1 MGFGRHRR
9 RYALA
14 LGIAMICAVI
24 LCAPAPVQAQKK
36 RHVQSGSRV
45 AAAASVA
52 ANPATLRFGK
62 RAEALLGS
70 EPASKGEWGLLIAD
84 AETGEALFAQNAAKY
99 FVPASNMKLFTTA
112 LALAR
117 LGPEFRFHTTL
128 ESTGVIDSSGEL
140 TADLVLVGR
149 GDPNLS
155 NRKFPFNLKEE
166 FDGPPEKIVAEL
178 ADQMAAKGVKSIS
191 GDIVGDDSYFPRER
205 YPNGWEIDDM
215 VWEYGAAI
223 SALVVNDNTA
233 TITLTPGL
241 MARDAVQAEV
251 APRTPDFIVD
261 NRVTTSAANVKAD
274 LTLTREPGS
283 HLVVVSGTLPQKST
297 PRKLVMA
304 IEEPALNAATL
315 LKALLEERGVRV
327 SGGLQARHENVA
339 EPPGIAP
346 TVLAEHVSIPLRD
359 AVKLVNKI
367 SQNLHTEVLLRA
379 AMRQTAATWSSP
391 DELMKFAADFYAGI
405 GIAAD
410 DVIQTDGSGL
420 SRHDMV
426 TPRAVLGLLRWAQ
439 QQPWFES
446 YYASL
451 PVAGIDGTLEERM
464 KNTPA
469 AGRVHAKT
477 GSVEHVRTMSG
488 FAETAGGRRLV
499 FSFLSNNQGGKN
511 HEATDALAGLCVAM
525 IEEFNAVPAKRSREH
540 KRPH

>member
-1 MGFGRHRR
+1 
-9 RYALA
+9 
-14 LGIAMICAVI
+14 MICAVI

-84 AETGEALFAQNAAKY
+84 AETGEALFEQNAAKY

-112 LALAR
+112 LALAK

-128 ESTGVIDSSGEL
+128 ESAGVIDSSGEL

-178 ADQMAAKGVKSIS
+178 ADQLAAKGVKSIS

-304 IEEPALNAATL
+304 IEEPALNVATL

-339 EPPGIAP
+339 EPPGIAS

-426 TPRAVLGLLRWAQ
+426 TPRAVLALLRWAQ

-540 KRPH
+540 QRPH